1 MDNVTH
7 FTLKT
12 AYGKYHI
19 TQTDKFY
26 NAQLCSSSFTLGFI
40 KEKRRACMDV
50 SVTVPIVKDERY
62 ALFFKKTAHINWI
75 EYADVCSLTHFHQIQ
90 GKFTKDMINVLLT
103 YILNKHSSI
112 EYFKFNDASTID
124 CESVSVSLPNLSIAT
139 CGKTWYEKYFNAS
152 LIDTDQ
158 ERTYAKNLKKLVDA
172 DYVMPFKVF
181 CDFLTIPL
189 PIVEIIRPHYV
200 VDGKTNY
207 LTIFKNLKTET
218 KLQFCKICENW
229 LDKFMKHMLNNLN
242 FLAEDWKIP
251 RESVLA
257 HSVKYDLEA
266 SSRNAIEATNATIG
280 GCVERRRV
288 KDGVLRHIFPSS
300 EL

>member
-1 MDNVTH
+1 
-7 FTLKT
+7 
-12 AYGKYHI
+12 
-19 TQTDKFY
+19 
-26 NAQLCSSSFTLGFI
+26 
-40 KEKRRACMDV
+40 
-50 SVTVPIVKDERY
+50 
-62 ALFFKKTAHINWI
+62 
-75 EYADVCSLTHFHQIQ
+75 
-90 GKFTKDMINVLLT
+90 MINVLLT